1 MKTRSRASMT
11 VIGIIVLSAYA
22 LAAQAAEVRILAG
35 GAIFGVLDELGPQ
48 FERATG
54 HRLVIRY
61 GLAPQ
66 VKARIEAG
74 EAFDVVILSPGP
86 TGDLA
91 KQGKIAAGSSADVAR
106 DGVGVAVRA
115 GAPKPDISSVDAF
128 KSVMVKAKS
137 ISYAP
142 QATTGVHLGM
152 VFERLGIAEEMKAKT
167 KPQQAAEQIAK
178 AVADGE
184 AELAIALTSSLLL
197 ARDVDLVGKLP
208 SELQNYLVFT
218 ASISAA
224 AAEPEAAKAFITYLT
239 APEAAIVMRA
249 KGWEPVTR

>member
-1 MKTRSRASMT
+1 MKTRVRAVTISIVMLLT
-11 VIGIIVLSAYA
+11 HVLS
-22 LAAQAAEVRILAG
+22 AQAAELKVLAG
-35 GAIFGVLDELGPQ
+35 GAISGVLDELGPQ

-54 HRLVIRY
+54 HKLVIQY

-66 VKARIEAG
+66 VKGRIEAG
-74 EAFDVVILSPGP
+74 EAFDLVILSPGP
-86 TGDLA
+86 TNDLA
-91 KQGKIAAGSSADVAR
+91 KQGKISTDSRTDVAR
-106 DGVGVAVRA
+106 DGVGLAVRA

-128 KSVMVKAKS
+128 KSTMVKAKS

-142 QATTGVHLGM
+142 QATTGVHLGK

-167 KPQQAAEQIAK
+167 KPQQAADQIAK

-197 ARDVDLVGKLP
+197 ARGVDLVGKLP

-218 ASISAA
+218 ASIGAA
-224 AAEPEAAKAFITYLT
+224 AAQPEAGKALIKFLT
-239 APEAAIVMRA
+239 APEAIPVIKA
-249 KGWEPVTR
+249 KGWEPITK